1 MYLTKDRVEKVI
13 RHEHH
18 IGNDF
23 FDVNKANFSDYSLDE
38 IVEKSKGLIEEE
50 LDYDFE
56 DKTCAIVGS
65 GPTVFNN
72 EYGEEIDKYDYVVR
86 FNLARTKGF
95 EKNVGTKS
103 DFRVVSTKSYG
114 YIENPGY
121 EKHRFDFFQSLDDHI
136 IIKPRAD
143 NMWRWFV
150 GGLINNIDS
159 KSKISVID
167 VESMNFISREFKHM
181 IEPSCGLLGIIY
193 FLNYFKV
200 LDLYGFDFYETTD
213 NIHYF
218 EKVNYNEK
226 VHSFNEEKDY
236 CLKLL
241 ANEKI
246 RIH

>member
-1 MYLTKDRVEKVI
+1 MSDREIMNAKRI
-13 RHEHH
+13 KNIAE
-18 IGNDF
+18 
-23 FDVNKANFSDYSLDE
+23 DE
-38 IVEKSKGLIEEE
+38 INQTITIFEEE
-50 LDYDFE
+50 YPEL
-56 DKTCAIVGS
+56 
-65 GPTVFNN
+65 
-72 EYGEEIDKYDYVVR
+72 
-86 FNLARTKGF
+86 
-95 EKNVGTKS
+95 
-103 DFRVVSTKSYG
+103 
-114 YIENPGY
+114 
-121 EKHRFDFFQSLDDHI
+121 
-136 IIKPRAD
+136 
-143 NMWRWFV
+143 
-150 GGLINNIDS
+150 S
-159 KSKISVID
+159 K
-167 VESMNFISREFKHM
+167 EFKNM